1 MCLAAIVNER
11 LVMCFENRGIA
22 VIVCVFAVRL
32 EVFNV
37 YVFCL
42 AGFGL
47 CVSIL

>member
-37 YVFCL
+37 
-42 AGFGL
+42 
-47 CVSIL
+47 